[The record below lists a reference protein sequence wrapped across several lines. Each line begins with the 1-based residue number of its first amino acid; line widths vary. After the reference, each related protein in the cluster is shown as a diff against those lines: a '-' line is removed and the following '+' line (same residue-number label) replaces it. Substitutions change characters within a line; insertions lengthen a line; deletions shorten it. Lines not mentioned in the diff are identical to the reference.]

1 MTALIAPPT
10 MRFRF
15 QESCLERVGE
25 QVTNERRSSDVPQ
38 FDVVAIG
45 ASAGGIEALH
55 VVVEALPVDFPAPV
69 LIVQHMDP
77 RHRSMLAGLLA
88 RRCRLRVK
96 QATNGEPIESGTV
109 YIAQPDAHLLV
120 RDGRLL
126 LTDTRQVHFSRPSID
141 MLFGSVADAY
151 GDRAI
156 SVILSGSGVDGADGT
171 RAVKAKGGTT
181 IAQSPATAAHAGMP
195 QAARATGCVDVT
207 LPLEEIGAA
216 IVNLVVPPQRDD
228 A

>member
-1 MTALIAPPT
+1 
-10 MRFRF
+10 
-15 QESCLERVGE
+15 VG
-25 QVTNERRSSDVPQ
+25 NDRHSRSSKRAAPQ

-45 ASAGGIEALH
+45 ASAGGVEALH
-55 VVVEALPVDFPAPV
+55 VLVEALPADFLAAV

-96 QATNGEPIESGTV
+96 QATNGEPVQPGTV

-120 RDGRLL
+120 REGRLV
-126 LTDTRQVHFSRPSID
+126 LTDTKLVHFSRPSID
-141 MLFGSVADAY
+141 LLFESVADSY

-181 IAQSPATAAHAGMP
+181 IAQSPASAAHGGMP
-195 QAARATGCVDVT
+195 RAARATGCVDVT
-207 LPLEEIGAA
+207 LPLEEIGPA
-216 IVNLVVPPQRDD
+216 IVNLVMPGPGDD
-228 A
+228 E

>member
-1 MTALIAPPT
+1 MVND
-10 MRFRF
+10 RH
-15 QESCLERVGE
+15 S
-25 QVTNERRSSDVPQ
+25 RSSKRAAPQ

-45 ASAGGIEALH
+45 ASAGGVEALH
-55 VVVEALPVDFPAPV
+55 VVVETLPVDFPAAV

-96 QATNGEPIESGTV
+96 QATNGEPVQPGTV

-120 RDGRLL
+120 REGRLV
-126 LTDTRQVHFSRPSID
+126 LTDTKLVHFSRPSID
-141 MLFGSVADAY
+141 LLFESVADAY

-171 RAVKAKGGTT
+171 RAVKAKSGTT
-181 IAQSPATAAHAGMP
+181 IAQSPASAAHCGMP

-207 LPLEEIGAA
+207 LPLEEIGPA
-216 IVNLVVPPQRDD
+216 IVNLVMPGPGDD
-228 A
+228 E